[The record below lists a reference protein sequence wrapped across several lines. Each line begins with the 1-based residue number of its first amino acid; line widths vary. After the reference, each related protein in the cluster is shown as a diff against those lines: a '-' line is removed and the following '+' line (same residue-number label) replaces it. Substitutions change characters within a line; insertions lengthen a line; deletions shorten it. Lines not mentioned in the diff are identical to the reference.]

1 MGAFQSQP
9 ESQPAAITVQASH
22 SKELPWGHSQWDRLP
37 AELRVMILKEASIL
51 TRFLVGMVP
60 GGGAGAGAG
69 KKTLDKATVQL
80 IWQEVIDSDW
90 QGDLNLLPEIT
101 LSADSRADS
110 SMQLVRSDEL
120 FLRLCARF
128 PDQADSADTKS
139 LLKDTNAYSAGMVH
153 IQRLTARLIH
163 IPMHN
168 GWFDLLD
175 FDAYRIAFGWFAIIG
190 GHTDLL
196 RHLAKDHGVD
206 LAQYGSVAYI
216 SAMDWAAYGGHVDI
230 LQMLHDAG
238 NTTNKDDVI
247 PPNASKVPESAIL
260 ESQSSGSIDQAANS
274 TIGKHL
280 ELSITNS
287 SHAKPS
293 ICPAVPAIKDMTI
306 DQLMI
311 MHAAGTL
318 PLMPRGDAPT
328 TTLAD
333 AFGHDDCALVE
344 PISPDFEP
352 RTRPADYAM
361 GDEIGE
367 GGYGQVVAVT
377 HIATQVQFACKVIA
391 KITDVDDETYA
402 WRQVR
407 DAHEMLISK
416 CAKAPHAIRTFDVM
430 ETKAFIF
437 IVMERVNTVSDDRVF
452 DKDESWRISRQLIE
466 CMHAFHKSGIY
477 HHDIKDGNVLID
489 KDVNIRLIDFGLA
502 VIGSPLE
509 KLDHTVG
516 TPMFMAPEIIFDET
530 GHYGPGA
537 DVFSLGVVSFF
548 LRFRY
553 LPYRVQ
559 QHFALASS
567 DSPFDM
573 CDVVSSDYDKHS
585 PFPMDTDQL
594 DKDFFNQVLHGNPS
608 NRLAMDGIVEHPWVT
623 RDGLVPFVDTAAARP
638 STEPRP
644 DDKTIGEL
652 LVLLDR
658 LGMSGGTD
666 GTKLGIEDVVEHLTN
681 SAKADSA
688 VRSVFLL
695 LKAAKDGRA
704 AFNNAVQAERERA
717 ALAVLDAVPA
727 PCPETSMDAAQA
739 AATQMGSET
748 TLDGACPVSV
758 QGGSAQQMPEHESGT
773 CQDTPPKER

>member
-1 MGAFQSQP
+1 MDMTRSTPNVALPATPAVSQDEPGATIAGQPMQSSP
-9 ESQPAAITVQASH
+9 LASTLAKIRKGCAAIVKRRS
-22 SKELPWGHSQWDRLP
+22 G
-37 AELRVMILKEASIL
+37 
-51 TRFLVGMVP
+51 
-60 GGGAGAGAG
+60 
-69 KKTLDKATVQL
+69 
-80 IWQEVIDSDW
+80 
-90 QGDLNLLPEIT
+90 
-101 LSADSRADS
+101 SRRNRHRH
-110 SMQLVRSDEL
+110 Q
-120 FLRLCARF
+120 
-128 PDQADSADTKS
+128 QQQQQ
-139 LLKDTNAYSAGMVH
+139 KDTIRIASSAA
-153 IQRLTARLIH
+153 QTATALTATTVSREPH
-163 IPMHN
+163 QSGVSRQPN
-168 GWFDLLD
+168 
-175 FDAYRIAFGWFAIIG
+175 ANQ
-190 GHTDLL
+190 
-196 RHLAKDHGVD
+196 LAHGR
-206 LAQYGSVAYI
+206 
-216 SAMDWAAYGGHVDI
+216 
-230 LQMLHDAG
+230 
-238 NTTNKDDVI
+238 NKDDVI
-247 PPNASKVPESAIL
+247 PPNASKVPESAVL
-260 ESQSSGSIDQAANS
+260 DSQSSGSIDQAANS

-293 ICPAVPAIKDMTI
+293 ICPAVPAIKDMSI

-437 IVMERVNTVSDDRVF
+437 IVMERVNTVSDDRP
-452 DKDESWRISRQLIE
+452 SLIE

-477 HHDIKDGNVLID
+477 HHDIKDGNVLVD

-573 CDVVSSDYDKHS
+573 CDLHS

-623 RDGLVPFVDTAAARP
+623 RDGLVPF
-638 STEPRP
+638 TEPRP

-666 GTKLGIEDVVEHLTN
+666 GTKLGIEDVVEHLTD

-717 ALAVLDAVPA
+717 ALAVLDA
-727 PCPETSMDAAQA
+727 
-739 AATQMGSET
+739 T

-758 QGGSAQQMPEHESGT
+758 QGGSVQQMPEHESGT
-773 CQDTPPKER
+773 CQDTPPKESARKTSAAARKPSWLRGAWRAFKRVFSCTSCSTQD